1 MINKSKIASIIYF
14 IIFMTVVYFTK
25 KEDII
30 EVAAVLIFPLVLIW
44 IGEWIG
50 DNFGG
55 TIIGLIAI
63 GNASFL
69 EGKAIPYFGWFIL
82 IFYSILW
89 FFLPN
94 FTEIF

>member
-1 MINKSKIASIIYF
+1 MINKSKIVSVIYLLIFLTIVFYTQKDETVQVAS
-14 IIFMTVVYFTK
+14 
-25 KEDII
+25 
-30 EVAAVLIFPLVLIW
+30 VLIFPLVLIW
-44 IGEWIG
+44 FGEWIG

-55 TIIGLIAI
+55 TIMGLFAI
-63 GNASFL
+63 GRASFL

-94 FTEIF
+94 FTDIF